1 MGRLTR
7 LTGGT
12 VTASEGGRGKRLGV
26 LVLAGVAL
34 LVVVRLLTR
43 GGADTDDGGI
53 DTISTE
59 DDGPETVSIGS
70 EDGDEDEESEASEES
85 AADEEEDATGSDDDG
100 GSGISVQAI
109 DRRDV
114 DLFDVIAIVGE
125 ALRAAREEY
134 DRRAA

>member
-12 VTASEGGRGKRLGV
+12 VAASEGGTGKRVGL
-26 LVLAGVAL
+26 LVLAGVAV
-34 LVVVRLLTR
+34 LVLVRLLTR
-43 GGADTDDGGI
+43 GGGEADDGGI

-59 DDGPETVSIGS
+59 DEGPETVTIGS
-70 EDGDEDEESEASEES
+70 DDGESETAENETDTDTDTESEADTE
-85 AADEEEDATGSDDDG
+85 ATGE

-109 DRRDV
+109 DRQDL
-114 DLFDVIAIVGE
+114 DLFDVVAIVGE

>member
-7 LTGGT
+7 LTEGT
-12 VTASEGGRGKRLGV
+12 VAASEGGKGKRVGL
-26 LVLAGVAL
+26 LVLAGVGL
-34 LVVVRLLTR
+34 LVVVRFLTR
-43 GGADTDDGGI
+43 GGGESDDDGI

-59 DDGPETVSIGS
+59 DDGPETVSIGAEDDES
-70 EDGDEDEESEASEES
+70 EEAEESAESAAGDDEGETEDGD
-85 AADEEEDATGSDDDG
+85 TG
-100 GSGISVQAI
+100 GISVKAI
-109 DRRDV
+109 DRRDL